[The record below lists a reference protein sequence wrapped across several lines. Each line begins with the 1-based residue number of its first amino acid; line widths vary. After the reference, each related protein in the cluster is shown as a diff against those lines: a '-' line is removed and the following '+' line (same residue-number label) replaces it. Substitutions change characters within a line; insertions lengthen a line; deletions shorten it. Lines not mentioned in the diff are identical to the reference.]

1 VELEKISDILNPLLG
16 FLATT
21 VAGYI
26 GFEVHRARECIAEL
40 NASIRVIINRV
51 DDHARRI
58 SSLEDHEYFKKRGE

>member
-1 VELEKISDILNPLLG
+1 MELEKLSDILTPLLG
-16 FLATT
+16 FFATT

-26 GFEVHRARECIAEL
+26 GYEVHRARESIAEL

-58 SSLEDHEYFKKRGE
+58 SNLEDQNYTRGKK